1 MTFAGWDT
9 PLELVKSELTQL
21 RYEGVVVP
29 KSLND
34 QVAELAKDKDKN
46 DMNFQA
52 LEEIYNSLSKLEV
65 SSNFRYDQPNILS
78 EIQKK
83 RPEGPRKLAA
93 LRQEELFDK

>member
-1 MTFAGWDT
+1 MAFAGWDT

-46 DMNFQA
+46 DMNFKA
-52 LEEIYNSLSKLEV
+52 L
-65 SSNFRYDQPNILS
+65 
-78 EIQKK
+78 
-83 RPEGPRKLAA
+83 
-93 LRQEELFDK
+93 DK